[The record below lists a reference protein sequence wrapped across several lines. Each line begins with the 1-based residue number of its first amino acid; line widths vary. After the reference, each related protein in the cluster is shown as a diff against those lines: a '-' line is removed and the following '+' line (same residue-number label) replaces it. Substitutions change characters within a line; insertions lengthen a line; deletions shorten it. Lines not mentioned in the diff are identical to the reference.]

1 MYNLFREELYK
12 FPVFSRKD
20 IEKVFQNFDNKNL
33 VNWQRKG
40 YITRIRNNFYIFSD
54 KKKDE
59 VLLFHLANSIYAPS
73 YISLE
78 SALSYYHIIP
88 EGVYS
93 MTSVSTL
100 KTNQFDTPLGNFNYA
115 HVKTELFF
123 GYHIIAENEIRY
135 KIATLEKTILDY
147 LYLHPTI
154 KNQED
159 IKALRWNKDL
169 LEKIDRQLLEGYL
182 SLFKSAV
189 LERKVQHFYSYIYA

>member
-1 MYNLFREELYK
+1 MYNLFREKLYK

-20 IEKVFQNFDNKNL
+20 IEKTFQNFDNKNL

-40 YITRIRNNFYIFSD
+40 YITKVRNNFYIFSD

-59 VLLFHLANSIYAPS
+59 VLLFHLANSIYVPS

-78 SALSYYHIIP
+78 SALSYYQIIP

-100 KTNQFDTPLGNFNYA
+100 KTNQFETQLGNFNYA
-115 HVKTELFF
+115 HVKKELFF
-123 GYHIIAENEIRY
+123 GYRIIAENEIRY

-159 IKALRWNKDL
+159 IEALRWNKDL

-182 SLFKSAV
+182 SLFKSTV
-189 LERKVQHFYSYIYA
+189 LERKVQDLYSYIYA